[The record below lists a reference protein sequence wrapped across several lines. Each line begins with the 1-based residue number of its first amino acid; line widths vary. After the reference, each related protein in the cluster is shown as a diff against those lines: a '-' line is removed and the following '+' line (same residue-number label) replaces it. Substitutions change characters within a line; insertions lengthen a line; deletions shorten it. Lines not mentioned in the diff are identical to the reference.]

1 MVAGES
7 MNLAYPWLLALLP
20 LPILLRMLL
29 PARARSEDVAIKVP
43 FYARISG
50 FGTSSAIGKSSQL
63 KMVAMALIWTLLVVA
78 AARPQWLGEP
88 IEIPVEGRN
97 LMLAVDVSG
106 SMQEK
111 DMVLDG
117 KYQDRLTIVKNI
129 VAQFIEKRVGDR
141 VGLILFGD
149 NAYIQAPLSF
159 DRKTVNTLVDESEIG
174 IAGKKTAIGD
184 AIGLAVKR
192 LREIDSEDKVL
203 VLLTDGENTAGSVDP
218 QQAGKIAADVG
229 LKIYTI
235 GVGADEAYRRSFF
248 GRTERYNPSA
258 GLDEKTLQQIASVTG
273 AKYFRAR
280 STKELDQIYQEI
292 DKLEPV
298 VGEGEVFRP
307 ITELY
312 YLPLVLAYIIVMLI
326 AFGVVSITDI
336 VAYLKRGGQV

>member
-1 MVAGES
+1 
-7 MNLAYPWLLALLP
+7 MNLAYPWFLVLLP

-29 PARARSEDVAIKVP
+29 PARARLEDVAIKVP
-43 FYARISG
+43 FYARVSG

-63 KMVAMALIWTLLVVA
+63 KMVAMALIWTLLAVA

-117 KYQDRLTIVKNI
+117 KHQDRLTIVKNI

-192 LREIDSEDKVL
+192 LRAIDSEDKVL

-218 QQAGKIAADVG
+218 EQAGKIAADVG

-280 STKELDQIYQEI
+280 STKALDQIYQEI

-307 ITELY
+307 ITELF

-326 AFGVVSITDI
+326 AFGSVSITGI
-336 VAYLKRGGQV
+336 IANLKSRGQI

>member
-1 MVAGES
+1 
-7 MNLAYPWLLALLP
+7 MNLAYPWLLVLLP
-20 LPILLRMLL
+20 LPILLRIVL
-29 PARARSEDVAIKVP
+29 PAQAKSEDAAIRVP
-43 FYARISG
+43 FYARISR
-50 FGTSSAIGKSSQL
+50 FGTSRAVSSSSQL
-63 KMVAMALIWTLLVVA
+63 KMLVMVLIWILLVIA

-88 IEIPVEGRN
+88 IELPVEGRN

-106 SMQEK
+106 SMQET

-117 KYQDRLTIVKNI
+117 EYQDRLTIVKNI

-159 DRKTVNTLVDESEIG
+159 DRRTVNTLVDESEIG

-218 QQAGKIAADVG
+218 EQAGKIAADAG

-248 GRTERYNPSA
+248 GRTQRYNPSA
-258 GLDEKTLQQIASVTG
+258 GLDEKTLQQIAAVTG

-312 YLPLVLAYIIVMLI
+312 YLPLVLAYVIVMLI
-326 AFGVVSITDI
+326 AFGSISITDI
-336 VAYLKRGGQV
+336 IANLRNGGQV